1 VSGSHDSIEQALC
14 QKRALDAYFTSKIQD
29 AAGGSVITRHPITGA
44 SRLSKSPAMARSL
57 CKMEEP
63 PMTTE
68 PNTPAIAP
76 EAVKVDLL
84 PCPFCNSTAIVIGE
98 SAVRCAFCYT
108 SGPRKPL
115 SRAEAT
121 AAWNTRPNLTPA
133 APDGLL
139 ERADLALAMDAPTAS
154 DREWSDLLAVSMDMR
169 DLITAQAARIEAL
182 EKIAKQ
188 PLNNPPGDALT
199 RRDMIILAR
208 AALKGEPTP
217 TDWWKPDPED
227 PFWMLEAEDGEWLK
241 NKYSMLGTRDATKAI
256 RFPTERAANNV
267 QAAKTPGYKW
277 WSAKATE
284 HLWINMGEPT

>member
-1 VSGSHDSIEQALC
+1 MID
-14 QKRALDAYFTSKIQD
+14 
-29 AAGGSVITRHPITGA
+29 P
-44 SRLSKSPAMARSL
+44 
-57 CKMEEP
+57 
-63 PMTTE
+63 TE
-68 PNTPAIAP
+68 
-76 EAVKVDLL
+76 
-84 PCPFCNSTAIVIGE
+84 IV
-98 SAVRCAFCYT
+98 A
-108 SGPRKPL
+108 
-115 SRAEAT
+115 
-121 AAWNTRPNLTPA
+121 
-133 APDGLL
+133 GLL

>member
-169 DLITAQAARIEAL
+169 DLITAQAARIEA
-182 EKIAKQ
+182 
-188 PLNNPPGDALT
+188 ALSVSPMPIET
-199 RRDMIILAR
+199 SDHDEAVWREGWA
-208 AALKGEPTP
+208 AALAAVAAAIAATPSDPALLAENERLKALLGEADCLTINKGRTI
-217 TDWWKPDPED
+217 TIDFAD
-227 PFWMLEAEDGEWLK
+227 
-241 NKYSMLGTRDATKAI
+241 T
-256 RFPTERAANNV
+256 
-267 QAAKTPGYKW
+267 QAAGKLFAALQ
-277 WSAKATE
+277 SMHLAK
-284 HLWINMGEPT
+284 LPQS

>member
-1 VSGSHDSIEQALC
+1 LFRPSLKSASRGGGDVSGSHDSIEQALC

-169 DLITAQAARIEAL
+169 DLITAQAARIEA
-182 EKIAKQ
+182 
-188 PLNNPPGDALT
+188 ALSVSPMPIET
-199 RRDMIILAR
+199 SDHDEAVWREGWA
-208 AALKGEPTP
+208 AALAAVAAAIAATPSDPALLAENERLKALLGEADCLTINKGRTI
-217 TDWWKPDPED
+217 TIDFAD
-227 PFWMLEAEDGEWLK
+227 
-241 NKYSMLGTRDATKAI
+241 T
-256 RFPTERAANNV
+256 
-267 QAAKTPGYKW
+267 QAAGKLFAALQ
-277 WSAKATE
+277 SMHLAK
-284 HLWINMGEPT
+284 LPQS